1 MIQPDTANMQAVVF
15 DQAGMPPD
23 VLQVQHVP
31 MPAPQPGEVRI
42 KIKTA
47 AIHPSDLMFVQNL
60 YGIRPEFP
68 SRAGFEGMG
77 TVDAVGQGVTLPL
90 GTRVG
95 FTAIGAWAEYAVT
108 PAHSVMPVPDAIADQ
123 AAAQLFVNP
132 FTAYAM
138 VRESG
143 VKPGEWLMLTAA
155 GSAFG
160 KMVIRFCKM
169 QGIRTIATVRRNDLA
184 DELKAIGADAVVN
197 TEQESLARRVA
208 ELTDG
213 KGVPCVLES
222 VAGKTAASALNC
234 LRSGGTMLVY
244 GALSL
249 EAIPVNAGLMIF
261 KSLSIKGFW
270 LTTWLRRADPAVFR
284 ETQEAVFKLLASG
297 GSLLPVEASYPL
309 SEIRQAVTH
318 AAAAGRHG
326 KILVH
331 T

>member
-1 MIQPDTANMQAVVF
+1 MQAIIF
-15 DQAGMPPD
+15 TQAGMPPE
-23 VLQVQHVP
+23 VLQVQDVP
-31 MPAPQPGEVRI
+31 MPEPQPGEVRI
-42 KIKTA
+42 KVKAA

-77 TVDAVGQGVTLPL
+77 TVDAVGEGVALPL
-90 GTRVG
+90 GARVA
-95 FTAIGAWAEYAVT
+95 FTAVGAWAEYAVT
-108 PAHSVMPVPDAIADQ
+108 PAHSVIPVPDALADQ
-123 AAAQLFVNP
+123 TAAQLFVNP
-132 FTAYAM
+132 FTAHAM

-160 KMVIRFCKM
+160 KMVIRFCRM
-169 QGIRTIATVRRNDLA
+169 QGIRTIATVRRNDMVQ
-184 DELKAIGADAVVN
+184 ELEAIGADVVIN
-197 TEQESLARRVA
+197 TEDESLTRRVA
-208 ELTDG
+208 ELTGG

-234 LRSGGTMLVY
+234 LKTGGTMLVY

-249 EAIPVNAGLMIF
+249 EPIPVNAGLMIF
-261 KSLSIKGFW
+261 KSLTIKGFW
-270 LTTWLRRADPAVFR
+270 LTTWLRRADPAVVR
-284 ETQEAVFKLLASG
+284 ETQEAVFGLLASG
-297 GSLLPVEASYPL
+297 QSLLPVEASYPL

-331 T
+331 I